1 MSFSMQVKDELVK
14 TEYEAASYKKSLLY
28 GMCIF
33 GKSFSAGSVSLQTE
47 NEHVAEL
54 YANLL
59 KELFNINYTVKKSPK
74 GRNITVSVSEK
85 SDAAKLFKSF
95 GHEGAGS
102 LKINHSNFD
111 CESCVKAFTAGAFL
125 SCGTISTPEKDY
137 HLEFTVPYLNLSKSL
152 MTLIEE
158 MELKPKYTYRHGYNI
173 VYFKES
179 ESIEDCLY
187 LMGASDAMFE
197 MMNVKIVKDFR
208 NMANRKANCETAN
221 ITRMVNAVAG
231 QIQAIDK
238 IWNKKGKEYL
248 PENLEILAELRYE
261 NPDLSLSELA
271 QMCNPSLS
279 RSGVNHRLK
288 RIIDIAAEL

>member
-14 TEYEAASYKKSLLY
+14 TEYEAACCKKSLLY

-47 NEHVAEL
+47 HEHVAEL

>member
-14 TEYEAASYKKSLLY
+14 TEYEAACCKKSLLY

-33 GKSFSAGSVSLQTE
+33 GKSFSSGSVSLQTE

>member
-1 MSFSMQVKDELVK
+1 MSFSMQVKNELVK
-14 TEYEAASYKKSLLY
+14 TEYEKACCKKSLLY

-33 GKSFSAGSVSLQTE
+33 GKTFSAKSVSLQTE
-47 NEHVAEL
+47 NENIALL
-54 YANLL
+54 YKDLL
-59 KELFNINYTVKKSPK
+59 KELFNINSVVKTSPK
-74 GRNITVSVSEK
+74 GRNITVSVAEDN
-85 SDAAKLFKSF
+85 DAAKLFKAF
-95 GHEGAGS
+95 GHEGASS

-111 CESCVKAFTAGAFL
+111 CENCVHSFVAGAFL

-152 MTLIEE
+152 LTLIEE
-158 MELKPKYTYRHGYNI
+158 MDLSPKYTYRHGYNV

-179 ESIEDCLY
+179 EAIEDCLY

-221 ITRMVNAVAG
+221 INRMVNAASE
-231 QIQAIDK
+231 QLKAIEK
-238 IWNKKGKEYL
+238 IWRVKGKEYL
-248 PENLEILAELRYE
+248 PENLEVLAEIRYE
-261 NPDLSLSELA
+261 NADLSLSELA
-271 QMCNPSLS
+271 EMCNPPLS

-288 RIIDIAAEL
+288 KIISIANEL

>member
-14 TEYEAASYKKSLLY
+14 TEYEAACCKKSLIY

>member
-14 TEYEAASYKKSLLY
+14 TEYEAACCKKSLLY

-59 KELFNINYTVKKSPK
+59 TELFNINYTVKKSPK

>member
-14 TEYEAASYKKSLLY
+14 TEYEAACCKKSLLY

-137 HLEFTVPYLNLSKSL
+137 HLEFTVPYKKKKKSL

>member
-14 TEYEAASYKKSLLY
+14 TEYEAACCKKSLLY

-248 PENLEILAELRYE
+248 PENLEELRYE

>member
-14 TEYEAASYKKSLLY
+14 TEYEAACCKKSLLY

-231 QIQAIDK
+231 QIQSIDK

>member
-1 MSFSMQVKDELVK
+1 MTFSMQVKDELVK
-14 TEYEAASYKKSLLY
+14 TEYEAACCKKSLLY